1 MSNQAI
7 DWALKQNV
15 KGSRKAVLF
24 ALANR
29 ANSNGICWPGLST
42 LAQEAG
48 YSRSTVIESTKALEK
63 LGLINKAFTYD
74 TFGKRSGIKYKLNV
88 GLSPETLSSDSLPSK
103 TERLSPVSPSTRSDN
118 QTQTLIKE
126 PSVKPKY
133 IKLPLPEDF
142 GLSQELL
149 DWGKENGYS
158 QNTLQQ
164 HLNYFVNIALAK
176 NYKYADWNAAFKFAV
191 IKNWAEVA
199 NNGKGE
205 VSMPRRWVHE
215 QDRPQVEPLSAQM
228 RQKLRDILPH
238 YLRKEEG

>member
-29 ANSNGICWPGLST
+29 ANSKGICWPGLST

-63 LGLINKAFTYD
+63 LGLISKAFTYD

-88 GLSPETLSSDSLPSK
+88 GLSPETLSSNLLPSK
-103 TERLSPVSPSTRSDN
+103 AERLSPVLPSTRSN
-118 QTQTLIKE
+118 SQTKTLIKE

-133 IKLPLPEDF
+133 VKSTLPDGFSLN
-142 GLSQELL
+142 QELL
-149 DWGKENGYS
+149 NWGKENGYS
-158 QNTLQQ
+158 NDSLQQ
-164 HLNYFVNIALAK
+164 HFNYFVNIALAK

-191 IKNWAEVA
+191 IKNWADVA

-205 VSMPRRWVHE
+205 ASVPRMWVHE
-215 QDRPQVEPLSAQM
+215 QIFSDTEPLSNEM
-228 RQKLRDILPH
+228 RQKLRALLPH
-238 YLRKEEG
+238 YLRKENS

>member
-7 DWALKQNV
+7 DWALKQNI

-48 YSRSTVIESTKALEK
+48 YSRSTVIEATKALEK
-63 LGLINKAFTYD
+63 LGLIRKAFTYD
-74 TFGKRSGIKYKLNV
+74 TFGKRSGIKYKLNI
-88 GLSPETLSSDSLPSK
+88 GLSPETLSSNSLPSK
-103 TERLSPVSPSTRSDN
+103 AERLSPISPSTRSNN

-133 IKLPLPEDF
+133 IKSPLPEGF
-142 GLSQELL
+142 SLNQELL
-149 DWGKENGYS
+149 DWGKENGCS
-158 QNTLQQ
+158 QDTLQQ
-164 HLNYFVNIALAK
+164 HFNYFENIALAK

-191 IKNWAEVA
+191 IKNWADVA

-205 VSMPRRWVHE
+205 DSPPRRWVHE
-215 QDRPQVEPLSAQM
+215 QEVQEVEPISSERWEELKS
-228 RQKLRDILPH
+228 KLPFNL
-238 YLRKEEG
+238 KNG